1 MKELYLDSNAHVPM
15 SRAVT
20 KVYADFQ
27 ASKAGW
33 GHPSAPSGPGQAAA
47 SALET
52 ARGKI
57 ATLLGAEKPSQIAFT
72 STCTQACEWGL
83 SMLLSSWKGDRYWLW
98 HSGMEHSAVKDWMDR
113 QECYMPTLPVSS
125 DGVISKPDKPCD
137 YAVCVHVQN
146 EIGTIQPLEE
156 LQADFLFS
164 DMCQSPGK
172 VSINLKDMPVD
183 IAVFGAH
190 KFGGPASVGFVYV
203 KNHRIYREFGTGS
216 RYFNDRP
223 GTPDVGGVVA
233 TAAALEE
240 TLMAMPERLQKMKEF
255 QTVLEDRLQDMDLE
269 IIGKNASRA
278 PNTTFVKM
286 PGIAFSILAA
296 LSNKQIYVGMGSAC
310 GSMHTGPSPS
320 MKTIGQ
326 TGDAHDF
333 LRISQH
339 GEYGKQEALFL
350 ADQLHNLLKQYKEKD
365 VTDNR

>member
-1 MKELYLDSNAHVPM
+1 MLYCDANAHVPM
-15 SRAVT
+15 SRAVI

-33 GHPSAPSGPGQAAA
+33 GHPSAPAGPGQAAA
-47 SALET
+47 SELET

-57 ATLLGAEKPSQIAFT
+57 AALLGAEKPSQIAFT

-83 SMLLSSWKGDRYWLW
+83 NMLLASSEHRHFW
-98 HSGMEHSAVKDWMDR
+98 HSGMEHSAVKDWLDR
-113 QECYMPTLPVSS
+113 SKIAATILPVSP
-125 DGVISKPDKPCD
+125 DGVVTPVEVIDP
-137 YAVCVHVQN
+137 VICVHVQN
-146 EIGTIQPLEE
+146 EFGTIQPLKE
-156 LQADFLFS
+156 LGAGFLFS

-183 IAVFGAH
+183 IATFGAH
-190 KFGGPASVGFVYV
+190 KFGGPASVGFIYV
-203 KNHRIYREFGTGS
+203 KDHNIYKEFGTGS
-216 RYFNDRP
+216 RYYNDRP

-240 TLMAMPERLQKMKEF
+240 VLFMMPERLCKMKEF
-255 QTVLEDRLQDMDLE
+255 QLVLEDRLQDMGLE
-269 IIGKNASRA
+269 VIGKNATRVA
-278 PNTTFVKM
+278 NTTFVKM

-310 GSMHTGPSPS
+310 GSMHTGASLS

-326 TGDAHDF
+326 AGEAHDF

-339 GEYGKQEALFL
+339 GEYGKQEALIL
-350 ADQLHNLLKQYKEKD
+350 ADQLHSLLKQYKEKD
-365 VTDNR
+365 VTNNNDDR